1 MAVYIDVGGA
11 ENDAP
16 YTMVDA
22 ALEAARTM
30 TSYDHYDINV
40 NVWVEVSPDRNHSS
54 LEAIRRFPNAIA
66 TLLPLPGEPAMPTIS
81 QPGGPAII
89 G

>member
-1 MAVYIDVGGA
+1 
-11 ENDAP
+11 
-16 YTMVDA
+16 MVDA

-40 NVWVEVSPDRNHSS
+40 NVWVEVSPDRNHTF
-54 LEAIRRFPNAIA
+54 LEAIRRISNAIA
-66 TLLPLPGEPAMPTIS
+66 TLLPLPGEPAMPTIL
-81 QPGGPAII
+81 QPSGPAII